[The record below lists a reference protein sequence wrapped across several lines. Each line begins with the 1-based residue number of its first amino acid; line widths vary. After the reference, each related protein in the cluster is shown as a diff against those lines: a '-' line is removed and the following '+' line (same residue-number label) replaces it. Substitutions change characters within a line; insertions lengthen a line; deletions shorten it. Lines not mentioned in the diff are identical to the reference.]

1 MKISEITHIQLKIWD
16 LANIELLINKR
27 LVIKMDKTIKQ
38 NLEKKLR
45 NIFDDDEF
53 VTCIFAHLKSD
64 YVRNEF
70 IKYIEHNPQVTSE
83 ELTLMSISVFRDE
96 W

>member
-1 MKISEITHIQLKIWD
+1 MDEI
-16 LANIELLINKR
+16 
-27 LVIKMDKTIKQ
+27 IKQ

-53 VTCIFAHLKSD
+53 VTCIFSHLKSD

-96 W
+96 L

>member
-1 MKISEITHIQLKIWD
+1 M
-16 LANIELLINKR
+16 LINKK
-27 LVIKMDKTIKQ
+27 LVNKMDKIIKQ

-53 VTCIFAHLKSD
+53 VTCVFSHLKSD
-64 YVRNEF
+64 YVRKKF